1 MKGGNPFGAALARA
15 APFVGLAQWVSP
27 RVGNPEISRI
37 YKEIKP
43 QMKHLILFESYS
55 SGVKQKETVGAIT
68 VSLVPNPQDGDFSI
82 ELSSVVKGEAPK
94 SKNKWLL
101 GLFKSEAPSEEVV
114 QTLRI
119 ANNLQGAEEAFR
131 FALQKARETQDV
143 SVVFDALVGLRNRGE
158 FLERGDEEESDYDN
172 LHPFKGYVPE
182 PGEGEDEDGAV

>member
-1 MKGGNPFGAALARA
+1 
-15 APFVGLAQWVSP
+15 
-27 RVGNPEISRI
+27 
-37 YKEIKP
+37 
-43 QMKHLILFESYS
+43 MKHLILFESYNPN
-55 SGVKQKETVGAIT
+55 VKQKETVGAIT
-68 VSLVPNPQDGDFSI
+68 VSLVSNPQDRDFSI
-82 ELSSVVKGEAPK
+82 ELSSAVKGEAPK

-101 GLFKSEAPSEEVV
+101 DLFKSEAPSEEAV

-143 SVVFDALVGLRNRGE
+143 SVVFDALVDQRNRGE